1 MWDSSEERSST
12 PMKFLCF
19 LEMVTLFSGLHTS
32 ASLSQRDASKVRRSF
47 YPILEIQQ
55 QLNGLETNLL
65 RDEKLKTAL
74 EDELGNQ
81 KQETHWSQEGL
92 LEIREEYGEEEE
104 LKIAKD
110 DESDEDDDFE
120 TKLKKNQMKI
130 TKINH
135 PELLEKLEGKSL
147 MSLMPEPVAKTPADL
162 RRMME

>member
-19 LEMVTLFSGLHTS
+19 LEMVTLYSGLHTS

-47 YPILEIQQ
+47 YTILEIQQ
-55 QLNGLETNLL
+55 QLNALETNLL

-104 LKIAKD
+104 VKIAKD

-130 TKINH
+130 TKIAH
-135 PELLEKLEGKSL
+135 PELLEKLEGKTP
-147 MSLMPEPVAKTPADL
+147 MPEPLGKTPADL